1 MCTADNMAVFEE
13 KKHLLI
19 KLLEILIPLQETL
32 IPLLEIMIKMLEY
45 AILPPLLPTTPSCVF
60 HV

>member
-19 KLLEILIPLQETL
+19 QLLEILIQ
-32 IPLLEIMIKMLEY
+32 LLEILIKMLEY
-45 AILPPLLPTTPSCVF
+45 AILPSLLPTTPSCVF